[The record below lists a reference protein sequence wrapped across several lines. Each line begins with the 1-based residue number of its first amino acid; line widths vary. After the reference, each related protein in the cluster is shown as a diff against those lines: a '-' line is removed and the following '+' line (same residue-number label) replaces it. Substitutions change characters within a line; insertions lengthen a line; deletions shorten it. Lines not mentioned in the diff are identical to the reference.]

1 MIEGDVNEPFH
12 FLTLLR
18 FHLTC
23 TLNLAME
30 NQIIVIYD
38 GECAFCESSI
48 KWIEQR
54 LDVDSKPFQKADLTK
69 YGLTYQECSK
79 SVQVISNGTVLAGA
93 PGIAFLLK
101 KRGNRLLGLFV
112 TASGPFGRFGYKW
125 IAAHRSSFVV
135 SVLHQILK
143 LSNSQHIKRVQ
154 G

>member
-1 MIEGDVNEPFH
+1 MIEGNIDEPFH

-48 KWIEQR
+48 KWIDQR
-54 LDVDSKPFQKADLTK
+54 LDVNSKPFQKADLTK

-79 SVQVISNGTVLAGA
+79 SVQVITNGSVLAGA
-93 PGIAFLLK
+93 PAIAFLLK
-101 KRGNRLLGLFV
+101 KRGNSPLSV
-112 TASGPFGRFGYKW
+112 IITASGPFGRFGYKW

-135 SVLHQILK
+135 AALHQILK
-143 LSNSQHIKRVQ
+143 LANSRHEKKLK